1 MADVTIIV
9 DDIAVRQLLTNMPSR
24 INTAM
29 RRALTDASA
38 LLLRDAKVYPPTR
51 PNQEYKRTRTL
62 GRSWA
67 KKIEGEGLE
76 MTALVFSNGNM
87 APYNRYVQ
95 DREMQA
101 WMHVDRWDTIQTIAE
116 RDEPA
121 IQQMFRNRIE
131 AALR

>member
-1 MADVTIIV
+1 
-9 DDIAVRQLLTNMPSR
+9 
-24 INTAM
+24 
-29 RRALTDASA
+29 
-38 LLLRDAKVYPPTR
+38 
-51 PNQEYKRTRTL
+51 
-62 GRSWA
+62 
-67 KKIEGEGLE
+67 